1 MLAINKRALIVIK
14 STIPLGFDRI
24 RKKYNTTNIVFTKFL
39 REGRALHDNL
49 YPSRIIVGN
58 EHSKSHEFI
67 KIMHDSA
74 LKKNTNVLSIPSRDA
89 EAIKL
94 FSNTYL
100 AMRVSFFNE
109 LDSFAIVNNLNAK
122 NIVEGVSLDNRIGD
136 FYNNPSFGYGGY
148 CLPKDTKQLLS
159 DYKDTPQALIS
170 AIVDSNQSRKEFIAK
185 QILKKNPKVVG
196 IYRLIMKSD
205 SENFRSSAIFDIMN
219 ILKNENIEIIVYEPL
234 LDKKFDSFK
243 IIKDLKEFKSS
254 SDLIIANRLDE
265 NIKDI
270 KGKVY
275 TRDIFHTD

>member
-1 MLAINKRALIVIK
+1 
-14 STIPLGFDRI
+14 
-24 RKKYNTTNIVFTKFL
+24 
-39 REGRALHDNL
+39 
-49 YPSRIIVGN
+49 
-58 EHSKSHEFI
+58 
-67 KIMHDSA
+67 
-74 LKKNTNVLSIPSRDA
+74 
-89 EAIKL
+89 
-94 FSNTYL
+94 
-100 AMRVSFFNE
+100 MRVSFFNE

-219 ILKNENIEIIVYEPL
+219 ILKNENIEIIVFEPL